1 MRPRAEPKDLSHSR
15 TYGDELPVG
24 SELLR
29 GQYRIERFLNSG
41 GFGITYLARNSLDRI
56 VVIKECF
63 PGFFCCRSGTEV
75 RVRSDAHAKDYQTL
89 LDLFRTEARS
99 LAMLEHPNIVRVH
112 EVFSD
117 NNTAYMALDF
127 VEGRDLHALIAEDGH
142 QMSAAEIRD
151 LLMSLLTAI
160 AHVHARGILHRDI
173 SPDNILI
180 ERNGNPVLIDFG
192 AARAEA
198 ARGPRGASALQAVKD
213 GYSPHEFYSRR
224 RTHSAASD
232 LYALAATFHFVI
244 TGEAP
249 PPSQDRLAAIAEHM
263 PDPYEKLEGRVA
275 RFDRPFLAALDRSL
289 QVLSRDRMQS
299 AQEWLLQIDDK
310 SRYSEAL
317 QTARADA
324 RIDQLV
330 SQLVMETNVELARSL
345 EEERRQQAEEAQR
358 SAQEAERKRIEDE
371 KRKRALDE
379 EERLE
384 AEAAAKA
391 APGTLSGW
399 AEEYGK
405 SRAVPLAAAVVPA
418 LPPEIDYYTI
428 VSRKSKE
435 KADMHDRPR
444 REILEMPRVARSVV
458 EKAFAS
464 LNPVFTDETPQIAG
478 RADQ

>member
-1 MRPRAEPKDLSHSR
+1 MRSGTEPKDQSHGR

-63 PGFFCCRSGTEV
+63 PGFFCCRSGNEV

-89 LDLFRTEARS
+89 IDLFRTEARS

-127 VEGRDLHALIAEDGH
+127 VEGRDLHTLIAEDGE
-142 QMSAAEIRD
+142 QMGATEVRD
-151 LLMSLLTAI
+151 LLMSLLTAV

-213 GYSPHEFYSRR
+213 GYSPHEFYSRS

-232 LYALAATFHFVI
+232 LYGLAATFHFVI

-263 PDPYEKLEGRVA
+263 PDPYRRLEGRVA
-275 RFDRPFLAALDRSL
+275 RFDRPFLAAIDRSL

-299 AQEWLLQIDDK
+299 AQEWLLQIDDQ

-317 QTARADA
+317 ATARADA
-324 RIDQLV
+324 RIDHLV
-330 SQLVMETNVELARSL
+330 SQLVAQTNVELEKSL
-345 EEERRQQAEEAQR
+345 AEERERESEEAR
-358 SAQEAERKRIEDE
+358 LRDEEAERKRIKDE
-371 KRKRALDE
+371 RR
-379 EERLE
+379 RLE
-384 AEAAAKA
+384 LEEQERRDAEEAAARR
-391 APGTLSGW
+391 PGSLSEWEEDYERGRVPMAS
-399 AEEYGK
+399 AE
-405 SRAVPLAAAVVPA
+405 VPA
-418 LPPEIDYYTI
+418 LRPEIDYYTI
-428 VSRKSKE
+428 VSRKSKDRTEDPEE
-435 KADMHDRPR
+435 KLRTEAAEAPR
-444 REILEMPRVARSVV
+444 SRKSLLGLGPR
-458 EKAFAS
+458 
-464 LNPVFTDETPQIAG
+464 NPET
-478 RADQ
+478 RLH